1 MSEAQRNCECKNKTA
16 EYFLFE
22 KFLAVPEYIIEF
34 EYVNK
39 PGFDNVFD
47 TELHRAK
54 TTLRESKLD
63 QEGQNNLVNNVIQEK
78 LRNESEIKQNPLS
91 NIEII
96 GNEINL
102 QVSRLDE
109 PRATN
114 LTELNLHNC
123 NLTDLDVESL
133 KSLVQLKKLIL
144 SFNKLKFIKEIASL
158 VSSSQLEIFK

>member
-1 MSEAQRNCECKNKTA
+1 MRVNWTKKAK
-16 EYFLFE
+16 
-22 KFLAVPEYIIEF
+22 II
-34 EYVNK
+34 
-39 PGFDNVFD
+39 
-47 TELHRAK
+47 
-54 TTLRESKLD
+54 
-63 QEGQNNLVNNVIQEK
+63 LVNNIIQEK
-78 LRNESEIKQNPLS
+78 LRKGSEIKQNLLS

-114 LTELNLHNC
+114 LTELNLRNC
-123 NLTDLDVESL
+123 NLTDFDVESL